1 MDLCP
6 LRRQEKRLCNRPRV
20 GLVSKAA
27 CRCARPIR
35 KKGLGRL
42 VEGSCKGRLH
52 RLVCSFV
59 VQKQSTFRPCNIP
72 RKLGCCNHSGID
84 KAALRYWWWCCW
96 CRFGRAY
103 CLYKTTRSTT
113 PQPSAQPA
121 TAPNAE
127 IPVRSASTHL
137 LDVVCCASCSLFF
150 SAAVPFLL
158 NATPLFLFCGVGT
171 PRPQENCVPLT
182 PCWRTDHCFS
192 HPRRSRLDGCE
203 HGFFWPTAGAPV
215 LLRSRVL
222 GLLISAHLWG
232 GGDPESIE
240 CKCF

>member
-84 KAALRYWWWCCW
+84 KAALRCWWWCCW

-103 CLYKTTRSTT
+103 CLYKTMRSTT

-127 IPVRSASTHL
+127 ITARSASTHL
-137 LDVVCCASCSLFF
+137 LDVVCCSASYSLF
-150 SAAVPFLL
+150 SPTTV
-158 NATPLFLFCGVGT
+158 LFLIGNGHRHIHAPIHIRCSQNRHRKLSPAGLSLWYG
-171 PRPQENCVPLT
+171 
-182 PCWRTDHCFS
+182 
-192 HPRRSRLDGCE
+192 RSSRIPE
-203 HGFFWPTAGAPV
+203 P
-215 LLRSRVL
+215 LRSDTFR
-222 GLLISAHLWG
+222 GSHIPTNKPHRSFRHYG
-232 GGDPESIE
+232 S
-240 CKCF
+240 F